1 MVKTIGLLLILSSVI
16 SLIAGTLIDLN
27 YGSATKISGNVVLNI
42 ITQPPLTVT
51 FFDYLEAIAF
61 SYSIISFV
69 MGLVFLIKM

>member
-16 SLIAGTLIDLN
+16 SLIAGTLIALN
-27 YGSATKISGNVVLNI
+27 YGSATKITGNVVLNI

-69 MGLVFLIKM
+69 MGIVFLFRI